1 MRRWSTKLYYKRTE
15 NMMQLFLLALV
26 RIWDFLPAT
35 GHKWILIPLVLA
47 VSALVEDIFSRE
59 ATKLGTHFSVKK
71 LITTEGRWQCPG
83 FLLIFRQFGY
93 SSVFRRLFRCKI
105 VCFFNQALRWYGF
118 LHLPHFNL
126 RSYFHHHCNHFYLH
140 YILLPPGLQSR

>member
-1 MRRWSTKLYYKRTE
+1 MRRCSTKLNYKRTE
-15 NMMQLFLLALV
+15 NMIQLFLLALV

-105 VCFFNQALRWYGF
+105 VCVSLTKLLDGMAFC
-118 LHLPHFNL
+118 LPHFNL
-126 RSYFHHHCNHFYLH
+126 RSYFRHHCDHFYLH